1 VPAELA
7 ETTAQNL
14 GLSRAL
20 CSGAPKLEPSTVRE
34 DNMANFSTLLTRIKE
49 TQTEILR
56 AAPYR
61 DLSLVPN
68 PGASNHAIAA
78 VEERISSRL
87 PPAYREFLAVHD
99 GWPRFFEGATLLGS
113 ANLGKRMYED
123 LARATFEAAETPV
136 PHLAPPSRA
145 QRPPI
150 VPFGIDLQGT
160 TLFAF
165 NPTVTRADGEWE
177 VVAWV
182 NEIGVRRDSF
192 VGFLEFVLD
201 MCEAELEGYRIPAPS
216 RRLSA

>member
-1 VPAELA
+1 
-7 ETTAQNL
+7 
-14 GLSRAL
+14 
-20 CSGAPKLEPSTVRE
+20 
-34 DNMANFSTLLTRIKE
+34 MANFSILLTRIKGI
-49 TQTEILR
+49 QTEILR

-68 PGASNHAIAA
+68 PGASAAAIAA
-78 VEERISSRL
+78 VEERIQHRL
-87 PPAYREFLAVHD
+87 PPSYRAFLAQHD
-99 GWPRFFEGATLLGS
+99 GWPRFFEGATLLGT

-123 LARATFEAAETPV
+123 IARAAFEAAETPV

-165 NPTVTRADGEWE
+165 NPTVTRADGECE

-192 VGFLEFVLD
+192 TDFLEFVLD
-201 MCEAELEGYRIPAPS
+201 MCDAELEGLNAPRQS

>member
-1 VPAELA
+1 
-7 ETTAQNL
+7 
-14 GLSRAL
+14 
-20 CSGAPKLEPSTVRE
+20 
-34 DNMANFSTLLTRIKE
+34 MANFSTLLTRIKA

-61 DLSLVPN
+61 DIGLVPN
-68 PGASNHAIAA
+68 PGASRVAIGA
-78 VEERISSRL
+78 VEERIQHRL
-87 PPAYREFLAVHD
+87 PPSYREFLALHD
-99 GWPRFFEGATLLGS
+99 GWPRFFEGATLLGT

-123 LARATFEAAETPV
+123 IARAAFEAAETPV

-165 NPTVTRADGEWE
+165 NPTVTRADGECE

-192 VGFLEFVLD
+192 PGFLEFVLD
-201 MCEAELEGYRIPAPS
+201 MCDAELEGLRAPQQS
-216 RRLSA
+216 RRSA

>member
-1 VPAELA
+1 
-7 ETTAQNL
+7 
-14 GLSRAL
+14 
-20 CSGAPKLEPSTVRE
+20 
-34 DNMANFSTLLTRIKE
+34 MANFSALLTRIKAK
-49 TQTEILR
+49 QTDILR

-61 DLSLVPN
+61 DIGLVPN
-68 PGASNHAIAA
+68 PGASARAIAA
-78 VEERISSRL
+78 VEERIAHRL
-87 PPAYREFLAVHD
+87 PPSYREFLAQHD
-99 GWPRFFEGATLLGS
+99 GWPRFFEGATLLGT

-123 LARATFEAAETPV
+123 IARAAFEAAETPV

-145 QRPPI
+145 QRSPI

-165 NPTVTRADGEWE
+165 NPSVTRADGECE

-192 VGFLEFVLD
+192 TDFLEFVLD
-201 MCEAELEGYRIPAPS
+201 MCDAELDGLRAPQQS